1 MPNFWLKMLFSYLLK
16 LNRFPELGQDKM
28 FTTNM
33 STMFLKRQPS
43 EDNPLKRQPSE
54 DNPLKRQPSEDNP
67 LKDISQKVSNMWTNI
82 RTRTLSGN
90 IVEPHTGSVG

>member
-43 EDNPLKRQPSE
+43 EDNPLK
-54 DNPLKRQPSEDNP
+54 
-67 LKDISQKVSNMWTNI
+67 DISQKVSNMWTNI

>member
-54 DNPLKRQPSEDNP
+54 DNPLK
-67 LKDISQKVSNMWTNI
+67 DISQKVSNMWTNI